1 MKLYAVMFTETDGCE
16 YSVDICLGVYE
27 SEELA
32 EEKIDRDVFSNSDCF
47 SGREVLPEY
56 FGCYRKEYYIL
67 EHNLNED
74 W

>member
-1 MKLYAVMFTETDGCE
+1 MTLYAVMFTETDGYE
-16 YSVDICLGVYE
+16 YSVDICLGVYD
-27 SEELA
+27 SEEKA
-32 EEKIDRDVFSNSDCF
+32 ETKITK
-47 SGREVLPEY
+47 EVERSMETFKERKSPPEY